1 MTIPRTRNRV
11 LLGVAAGGLT
21 ALLAACG
28 SSGNGGS
35 DTGTT
40 LTPAPAKAG
49 TSATQVTAALTDFH
63 IQLSTQKYRP
73 GAYTFTATN
82 MGHHQHALELV
93 GPGGSDRS
101 KTLDPGQST
110 ALTLTLKS
118 GTYQV
123 FCPIGGHKDLGMDTK
138 ITVGG
143 TPAPSSGSSN
153 TTTDPDTTSPG
164 NGY

>member
-1 MTIPRTRNRV
+1 M
-11 LLGVAAGGLT
+11 
-21 ALLAACG
+21 
-28 SSGNGGS
+28 
-35 DTGTT
+35 
-40 LTPAPAKAG
+40 
-49 TSATQVTAALTDFH
+49 LTDFH
-63 IQLSTQKYRP
+63 IRLSTQNYRP
-73 GAYTFTATN
+73 GQYTFTAEN

-93 GPGGSDRS
+93 GPGGENRS

-123 FCPIGGHKDLGMDTK
+123 FCPIGGHRDLGMNTK

-143 TPAPSSGSSN
+143 APAPSGGSN
-153 TTTDPDTTSPG
+153 TTTSPG